1 LKLSKMAESSC
12 KLRVCFDMNF
22 DDLMTQRDLGKC
34 LKQVMR
40 CYSINRRLPAP
51 LQLSMTSF
59 AGKVVEEMG
68 RHEGYR
74 NWDMDFQENKF
85 DAVFS
90 KDDIVYLSSE
100 SENVLQQLDQ
110 DKVYIIGG
118 LVDHN
123 RHKGLCHSR
132 AVAAGVSH
140 AKLPIGEFVNLAS
153 RKVLTIDHV
162 FQILVKIT
170 QGLSW
175 KEAFLAVIPG
185 RKGVAEKETEEQH
198 KSSVVQD
205 NIEAL

>member
-1 LKLSKMAESSC
+1 MAKPVS
-12 KLRVCFDMNF
+12 
-22 DDLMTQRDLGKC
+22 
-34 LKQVMR
+34 
-40 CYSINRRLPAP
+40 RRLPAP

-59 AGKVVEEMG
+59 EGKVVEEMG

-74 NWDMDFQENKF
+74 NWDMNFQENKF
-85 DAVFS
+85 DAVFC
-90 KDDIVYLSSE
+90 KEDIVYLSSE
-100 SENVLQQLDQ
+100 SENVLQELDR

-132 AVAAGVSH
+132 LCHTAAGWLVVVTISLLYCRAVTAGVSH

-185 RKGVAEKETEEQH
+185 RKGVAEKETEEQEGAG
-198 KSSVVQD
+198 SPSDVETEV
-205 NIEAL
+205 

>member
-1 LKLSKMAESSC
+1 
-12 KLRVCFDMNF
+12 
-22 DDLMTQRDLGKC
+22 
-34 LKQVMR
+34 
-40 CYSINRRLPAP
+40 
-51 LQLSMTSF
+51 
-59 AGKVVEEMG
+59 MG

-132 AVAAGVSH
+132 LCHTTTGWLVVVCY
-140 AKLPIGEFVNLAS
+140 KMF
-153 RKVLTIDHV
+153 TIA
-162 FQILVKIT
+162 
-170 QGLSW
+170 GLSRR
-175 KEAFLAVIPG
+175 A
-185 RKGVAEKETEEQH
+185 
-198 KSSVVQD
+198 SVTPNYQL
-205 NIEAL
+205 ESL